1 MHNYIF
7 SVQACRNFNNSGS
20 CVPQCPQTLIY
31 NKHTF
36 KLEPHPSA
44 KYQYGSICVA
54 QCPSES
60 THSMLYP
67 PHLTGQLLVLIMTI
81 MTTFNLSISSMVQ
94 SPCVFSYGF

>member
-1 MHNYIF
+1 MECAGGCTEPLDTDCF
-7 SVQACRNFNNSGS
+7 ACRNFNNPGS

-36 KLEPHPSA
+36 KLEPNPSA
-44 KYQYGSICVA
+44 KYQYSSICVA

-67 PHLTGQLLVLIMTI
+67 ALPGAQL
-81 MTTFNLSISSMVQ
+81 SQ
-94 SPCVFSYGF
+94 SVTS